1 MIPFSDSR
9 RRSRSRGGQP
19 RLVLVLG
26 VAAVLGAL
34 FLGPVLASS
43 QAFSALDG
51 DRGAD
56 VAVVDDPEAYV
67 GLDAT
72 ESLEAG
78 QRSELATVTNHLGTA
93 ATITLSLISGNG
105 DIFATGD
112 VAPGTD
118 QVEVSLDPGESVAID
133 LNASASGTTDYR
145 VIGTTTATTIK
156 LERTVTIEPAPV
168 TPGECTFSDDA
179 VVLEHGHSSDVE
191 TTKDVV
197 VSGHVTADIETSG
210 DVKTTHGSRVDGDV
224 EAGGCVVLESG
235 SQIQGD
241 VEAGGDVTVGSGAR
255 ANGDVTSGGD
265 VTVESGGRVDG
276 DVEASGDIIVESG
289 ARIGGDASAGGTVT
303 VENGGRV
310 NGDVEEGSG

>member
-1 MIPFSDSR
+1 
-9 RRSRSRGGQP
+9 
-19 RLVLVLG
+19 VLG
-26 VAAVLGAL
+26 VAAVLGAT

-56 VAVVDDPEAYV
+56 VAVVDDPEAYL

-72 ESLEAG
+72 ESVEVG

-93 ATITLSLISGNG
+93 ATVTLTLISGNG

-118 QVEVSLDPGESVAID
+118 QVEVALDPGEKVTVD
-133 LNASASGTTDYR
+133 LNASAAGTIDYR
-145 VIGTTTATTIK
+145 VVGTTAATTVR
-156 LERTVTIEPAPV
+156 LERSVAIDPSPV
-168 TPGECTFSDDA
+168 TPGDCTFSDDA
-179 VVLEHGHSSDVE
+179 LVLEHGHSGDVE
-191 TTKDVV
+191 TAQDVV
-197 VSGHVTADIETSG
+197 VTGHVTGDIETSG

-224 EAGGCVVLESG
+224 EAGGCVILESG
-235 SQIQGD
+235 SQINGAI
-241 VEAGGDVTVGSGAR
+241 EAGRDVTVGSGAR
-255 ANGDVTSGGD
+255 ANGDVTAGGD
-265 VTVESGGRVDG
+265 VLVESGGRVDG
-276 DVEASGDIIVESG
+276 DVDAGGDITVESG

-310 NGDVEEGSG
+310 NGDVEEGAG

>member
-1 MIPFSDSR
+1 MNPFSNSR

-26 VAAVLGAL
+26 VAAVIGAI

-56 VAVVDDPEAYV
+56 VAVADDPEAYL

-72 ESLEAG
+72 ESVVAG
-78 QRSELATVTNHLGTA
+78 QRTELATLTNHLGTA
-93 ATITLSLISGNG
+93 ATVALTLVSGAG
-105 DIFATGD
+105 DIYASGD

-118 QVEVSLDPGESVAID
+118 QVEVALDPGETVTVD
-133 LNASASGTTDYR
+133 LNASSAGTIDYR
-145 VIGTTTATTIK
+145 VVGTTTATTVR
-156 LERTVTIEPAPV
+156 LERSVAIDPSPV
-168 TPGECTFSDDA
+168 TPGDCTFSDDA
-179 VVLEHGHSSDVE
+179 LVLEHGHSSDVQ
-191 TTKDVV
+191 TTEDVIV
-197 VSGHVTADIETSG
+197 EGHVTADVETTG
-210 DVKTTHGSRVDGDV
+210 DVKTTSGSRVDGDV
-224 EAGGCVVLESG
+224 EAGGCVILESG
-235 SQIQGD
+235 SQINGGI
-241 VEAGGDVTVGSGAR
+241 EAGGDVTVGSGAR
-255 ANGDVTSGGD
+255 ANGDVAAGGD

-276 DVEASGDIIVESG
+276 DVDAGGDITVESG
-289 ARIGGDASAGGTVT
+289 ARIDGDASAGGTVT